1 MWFKNVMIYRL
12 TSELTLDEQTLNER
26 LTENRF
32 TPCEVHDMSKFG
44 WFLYCYLVRLANI
57 SSPLFGWI

>member
-32 TPCEVHDMSKFG
+32 T
-44 WFLYCYLVRLANI
+44 I
-57 SSPLFGWI
+57 